1 MLSEIESQMF
11 HLENSIRN
19 LKKRLKVLHPI
30 KDEFEMDLAKKYIK
44 GYQDNLDL
52 LILKQK

>member
-1 MLSEIESQMF
+1 MF